1 MKTFNQFA
9 LELIEAKLPITSS
22 EDELTWD
29 PKSRQTTL
37 SPKQALAYAVS
48 QLSPEE
54 VAAVLA
60 AEKLKKMSRTPQQKA
75 FDKKM
80 AKLAKNHENDTRLK

>member
-1 MKTFNQFA
+1 MKTFNEFT
-9 LELIEAKLPITSS
+9 LELIEAKLPITSA
-22 EDELTWD
+22 EDDLDWD

-48 QLSPEE
+48 QLPPEE

-60 AEKLKKMSRTPQQKA
+60 AEKLKKASRTPQQKA
-75 FDKKM
+75 FYKKM
-80 AKLAKNHENDTRLK
+80 AELAKNHENDPRFK